1 MSNCSNFRVLNVS
14 KLPCIRRKSV
24 EKYVLSFSNR
34 LEKRVHARCS
44 YSFLFHHSLSHL
56 SAALCETVQVASETR
71 HVQRLRNTQSAISE
85 YTAQLLAYPFFFL
98 LTLAAYQV
106 CHVLRVPIKLDFRGF
121 LALHGT
127 LMMCLVTVAK
137 LKIKGNIK

>member
-1 MSNCSNFRVLNVS
+1 MQLFVL
-14 KLPCIRRKSV
+14 
-24 EKYVLSFSNR
+24 FQ
-34 LEKRVHARCS
+34 
-44 YSFLFHHSLSHL
+44 HSLSHL